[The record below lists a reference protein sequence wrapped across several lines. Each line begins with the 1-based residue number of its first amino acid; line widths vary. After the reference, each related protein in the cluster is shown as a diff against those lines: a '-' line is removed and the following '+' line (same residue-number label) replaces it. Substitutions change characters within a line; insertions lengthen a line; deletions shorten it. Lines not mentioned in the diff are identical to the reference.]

1 MITDDKKSILE
12 RVNFF
17 CAFFIWSDPTVFK
30 SKIYAEKAQIA
41 LFYDNFWDQWTQQM
55 GKVCSKC
62 LKYELFFKT
71 DAWPKFWPVKNMI
84 EYEYKR
90 IW

>member
-1 MITDDKKSILE
+1 MSFWPDMKLMKKI
-12 RVNFF
+12 N
-17 CAFFIWSDPTVFK
+17 ATTVFK

-62 LKYELFFKT
+62 LKYELFSKT
-71 DAWPKFWPVKNMI
+71 DAWPNF
-84 EYEYKR
+84 YDQ
-90 IW
+90 